1 MKCNDLFASG
11 KALCLGVFLCTGLVA
26 GAQGNLQI
34 RHLANEQNIVVLDS
48 VKKFLHLPV
57 QDDAPEGKVN
67 VVINNKGQFAQS
79 MNVRLARERI
89 DSYVPL
95 DLSAYVD
102 QNVSIDTF

>member
-48 VKKFLHLPV
+48 VKKFYIFPFRTMH
-57 QDDAPEGKVN
+57 QKEGECCY
-67 VVINNKGQFAQS
+67 Q
-79 MNVRLARERI
+79 
-89 DSYVPL
+89 
-95 DLSAYVD
+95 
-102 QNVSIDTF
+102 